1 MGPVN
6 AQRRSLVYV
15 YRYSG
20 LGCAFAAGVMVFMAG
35 GWLLD
40 RWLGIF
46 PVFMVLGALLGAT
59 LSTVNIYRRLLVDQ
73 DTDEA
78 TGREEER

>member
-1 MGPVN
+1 MGPVS
-6 AQRRSLVYV
+6 APRRSLVYV

-20 LGCAFAAGVMVFMAG
+20 LGCAFAAGVMLFMAG

-40 RWLGIF
+40 RWLGLF
-46 PVFMVLGALLGAT
+46 PVFMVLGALVGAT
-59 LSTVNIYRRLLVDQ
+59 LSTVSIYRRLLVSE

-78 TGREEER
+78 AGREEER

>member
-1 MGPVN
+1 MSPVN
-6 AQRRSLVYV
+6 IPRSSLVHV

-40 RWLGIF
+40 RWLGLLPLFTVI
-46 PVFMVLGALLGAT
+46 GALVGAT
-59 LSTVNIYRRLLVDQ
+59 LSTASIYRRLMAGEAEAE
-73 DTDEA
+73 DE
-78 TGREEER
+78 GQGEEQ